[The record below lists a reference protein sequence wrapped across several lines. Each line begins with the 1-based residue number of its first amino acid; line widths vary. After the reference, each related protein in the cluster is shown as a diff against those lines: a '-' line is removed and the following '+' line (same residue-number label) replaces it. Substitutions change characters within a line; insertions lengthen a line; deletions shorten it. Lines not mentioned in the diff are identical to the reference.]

1 MTKERPRKIVPPFWM
16 LACMALAWLLNR
28 YVPLAP
34 LPFAFVPLLG
44 RSLAALGLLCALW
57 PLLQFFAARTGIVPF
72 SEARTLVTGGL
83 YRVTRNPMYLGLTL
97 MLAGYG
103 LMLGSVGALLPV
115 PLFPWIIQKRFIE
128 GEERFLEAAF
138 GEEYRDYRRRVRRWL

>member
-1 MTKERPRKIVPPFWM
+1 MNQERPRKIVPPFWM

-28 YVPLAP
+28 YLPLAT
-34 LPFAFVPLLG
+34 LPAPYAGLLG
-44 RSLAALGLLCALW
+44 RGLAALGMLCALW
-57 PLLQFFAARTGIVPF
+57 PLLQFFMARTGIVPF
-72 SEARTLVTGGL
+72 SEARALVTGGL
-83 YRVTRNPMYLGLTL
+83 YRLTRNPMYLGLTF
-97 MLAGYG
+97 MLVGYG

-138 GEEYRDYRRRVRRWL
+138 GDDYRDYRRRVRRWL